1 MYLLWRLFIGVLEKT
16 AIFFGSLVSFRVE
29 MASSL
34 LFSSSGR
41 VGLADF
47 RARVGSGFEVR
58 AAGRAGS
65 GRVGS
70 GYLVTQQI
78 FLQKNSWG

>member
-1 MYLLWRLFIGVLEKT
+1 M
-16 AIFFGSLVSFRVE
+16 IFE

-47 RARVGSGFEVR
+47 RARVGPGFEVR
-58 AAGRAGS
+58 AAGR
-65 GRVGS
+65 VGS
-70 GYLVTQQI
+70 GCIVVIKT
-78 FLQKNSWG
+78 FCKK